1 MLTIV
6 LRPALP
12 HFLEKCPVL
21 PTPPSSSCQ
30 NLCREWVWWGDKC
43 FHNRPDLHWSDRNIY
58 LDFLGHPDQCWGR
71 KMFEQI
77 AAGWGSAT
85 DTQIF
90 TDSEGHMPVGCSPQY
105 MEGFHH
111 CTWLVFQVVFLS
123 QSVMNK
129 TSYTIQLRYQI
140 IQNALLM
147 LNFNAMRLEH
157 SQVTNLTFFFNVQ
170 MILMDRTEQLE
181 RWDDTENVTK
191 TKRITALQ
199 EYSGKYLAAVELTPV
214 PGWFKLWQPCRS
226 LRCAGNKQN
235 KTSSACVFVF
245 FKSITDR
252 VAIHEGSHIITLN
265 G

>member
-43 FHNRPDLHWSDRNIY
+43 FYNRPDLHWSDRNIY
-58 LDFLGHPDQCWGR
+58 FHFLGHPDQCWGR

-90 TDSEGHMPVGCSPQY
+90 TDSEGNMPVGCSPQY

-111 CTWLVFQVVFLS
+111 CTWLVFQGFFFNS
-123 QSVMNK
+123 QSWTK
-129 TSYTIQLRYQI
+129 LLIQFNSDMSLFLWSCSAAFINTHHQI

-199 EYSGKYLAAVELTPV
+199 ECSGKYLAAVELTPV

-226 LRCAGNKQN
+226 LSCAGKTQN
-235 KTSSACVFVF
+235 KTSSACVFVLF
-245 FKSITDR
+245 
-252 VAIHEGSHIITLN
+252 
-265 G
+265 

>member
-43 FHNRPDLHWSDRNIY
+43 FYNSPDLHWSDRNIY
-58 LDFLGHPDQCWGR
+58 LHFLGHPDQCWGR

-90 TDSEGHMPVGCSPQY
+90 TDSEGNMPVGCSPQY

-111 CTWLVFQVVFLS
+111 CTWLVFQVVFFNS
-123 QSVMNK
+123 QSWTKLLILFNSDMSLFLWSCSAAFIN
-129 TSYTIQLRYQI
+129 THHQI

-147 LNFNAMRLEH
+147 LNVNAMRLEH

-191 TKRITALQ
+191 TKRITAL
-199 EYSGKYLAAVELTPV
+199 
-214 PGWFKLWQPCRS
+214 
-226 LRCAGNKQN
+226 
-235 KTSSACVFVF
+235 
-245 FKSITDR
+245 
-252 VAIHEGSHIITLN
+252 
-265 G
+265 